1 MMKPTKS
8 QGKPKTPPNTE
19 ERAKIV
25 TMAADG
31 ASQNKIAQAV
41 GRSRGMVKNILAEP
55 EIQQQVRDEKDVL
68 AEIYRSKARRIVESI
83 NDQDI
88 AKASL
93 QQKSISSGVLLD
105 KSLLLTG
112 DVPTFR
118 IEVLLAAVAQVKEM
132 RAVQS
137 AEEMEAVR
145 RRMAAESTALPATTK
160 PA

>member
-1 MMKPTKS
+1 
-8 QGKPKTPPNTE
+8 
-19 ERAKIV
+19 
-25 TMAADG
+25 
-31 ASQNKIAQAV
+31 
-41 GRSRGMVKNILAEP
+41 MVKNILAEP